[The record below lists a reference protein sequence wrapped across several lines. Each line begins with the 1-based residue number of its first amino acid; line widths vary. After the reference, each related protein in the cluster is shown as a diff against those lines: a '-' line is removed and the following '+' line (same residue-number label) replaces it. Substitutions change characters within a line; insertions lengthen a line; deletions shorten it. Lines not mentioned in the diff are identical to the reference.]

1 MATLR
6 LALAQF
12 DFPVGAVAANADRVR
27 ALMREARA
35 GGADLLVCPELALSG
50 YPPEDLLLRPSF
62 LAACQAELD
71 KLAAETDGLAAL
83 VGFPHSAGML
93 YNAAALLRDGRVA
106 QVAHKY
112 ALPNYGVFDD
122 KRWFEPGH
130 AVTVTMVNGV
140 RIGLLICEDTW
151 QPEPVAAAARAGA
164 ELVVV
169 INASPFD
176 VAKQARRE
184 EVLAERARETGCAIA
199 YLNMVGGQDE
209 VVYDGASLLVN
220 GDGVIAARA
229 PAFADALLWAEWDV
243 GARKWIAN
251 DWPANAAYA
260 SPEATLYATL
270 VRGVRDYVGK
280 NGFDGVLLGLSGG
293 IDSALTL
300 AIAVDALGADK
311 VTAVMLPSR
320 YTSDL
325 SLREA
330 HAQARTLGVEYFD
343 LPIGKAVD
351 AFDATLAPACG
362 ELADLTTQNLQARS
376 RGVLLMALSN
386 QTGKLLLTTGNKS
399 EMAIGYATLYGDMC
413 GGYAP
418 LKDVYKTQVYA
429 LARWRNGAED
439 EERGAVGEKPVGCP
453 IPVAVIERA
462 PSAELRADQTDQ
474 DSLPSYDVLDGILLR
489 CIEGAQSE
497 AEVIAAGYAA
507 DDVRRVVR
515 MLYASEFKRRQSA
528 PGPRVSTCAF
538 GRERRYPISNAWR

>member
-6 LALAQF
+6 LALAQH

-35 GGADLLVCPELALSG
+35 GHADLLVCPELALSG

-62 LAACQAELD
+62 LAACQAGID
-71 KLAAETDGLAAL
+71 KLAKESGDIVAL
-83 VGFPHSAGML
+83 VGFPHSEGVV
-93 YNAAALLRDGRVA
+93 YNAAALLREGRMA
-106 QVAHKY
+106 QVAHKI

-130 AVTVTMVNGV
+130 AVAVTSLNGV
-140 RIGLLICEDTW
+140 RVGLLICEDVW
-151 QPEPVAAAARAGA
+151 QAEPAAAAAKAGA
-164 ELVVV
+164 ELIVV

-176 VAKQARRE
+176 IEKQSQRE
-184 EVLAERARETGCAIA
+184 AVLAARAGETGCAFA

-209 VVYDGASLLVN
+209 VVYDGASLLVS
-220 GDGVIAARA
+220 GDGSVTARA
-229 PAFADALLWAEWDV
+229 PAFVDALLWAEFD
-243 GARKWIAN
+243 ATSRKWTAC
-251 DWPANAAYA
+251 DWPVVADA
-260 SPEATLYATL
+260 SFEATLYAAL
-270 VRGVRDYVGK
+270 VRGVRDYVCK
-280 NGFDGVLLGLSGG
+280 NGFEGVLLGLSGG

-330 HAQARTLGVEYFD
+330 HAQARTLVAEYLDVSIAGV
-343 LPIGKAVD
+343 VD
-351 AFDATLAPACG
+351 AAAAGLGPACG
-362 ELADLTTQNLQARS
+362 ELADVTAQNLQARS
-376 RGVLLMALSN
+376 RGLLLMALSN

-399 EMAIGYATLYGDMC
+399 EMAVGYATLYGDMC

-418 LKDVYKTQVYA
+418 LKDVYKTEVYA
-429 LARWRNGAED
+429 LARWRNRQGDA
-439 EERGAVGEKPVGCP
+439 
-453 IPVAVIERA
+453 IPAAVIERA

-474 DSLPSYDVLDGILLR
+474 DSLPPYDVLDGILRR
-489 CIEGAQSE
+489 CIEGAESQ
-497 AEVIAAGYAA
+497 AEIVAAGYDP
-507 DDVRRVVR
+507 DDVQRVVR
-515 MLYASEFKRRQSA
+515 MLYISEFKRRQSA

-538 GRERRYPISNAWR
+538 GRERRYPISNGWR